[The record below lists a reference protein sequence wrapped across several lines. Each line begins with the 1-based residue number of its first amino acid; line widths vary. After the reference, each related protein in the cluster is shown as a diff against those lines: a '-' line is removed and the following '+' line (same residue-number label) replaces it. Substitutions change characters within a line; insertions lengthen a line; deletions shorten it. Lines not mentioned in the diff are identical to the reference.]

1 MFTGIELYEGKK
13 LPGVGEAFTCVQI
26 ELEQGCGSAEDR
38 SHALRVF
45 WTQAPMILY
54 HLDIS
59 ETFKSLHFHF
69 AFLYVSEEENTIHAC
84 S

>member
-1 MFTGIELYEGKK
+1 MFTGIELYEGKR

-45 WTQAPMILY
+45 
-54 HLDIS
+54 
-59 ETFKSLHFHF
+59 
-69 AFLYVSEEENTIHAC
+69 
-84 S
+84 